1 VERPPTEEP
10 VGCCSVAGVCLP
22 ITKSVVMVGEK
33 KEEVTHQTTSDHQT
47 VKHLHRNPKW
57 DASYYPE
64 SSETLFNN
72 NI

>member
-1 VERPPTEEP
+1 M
-10 VGCCSVAGVCLP
+10 
-22 ITKSVVMVGEK
+22 KSVVMVGEK
-33 KEEVTHQTTSDHQT
+33 KEEVTHQTASDRQT
-47 VKHLHRNPKW
+47 VKHLCRDPKW